1 MPVGSVPI
9 AIDMNPVTNKVYVN
23 DANSNTV
30 AVIDGAANST
40 ITSSEPARSKPKNLP
55 SMPPLI
61 SAQQAANMLSG
72 LSLVFEPNLGQTDPQ
87 IRFLTRAPG
96 MISFLTDREN
106 VIVLARSK
114 KPPDWEEPNKPPEME
129 RSVVRMKL
137 EGARRP
143 QSFEG
148 LDKAESISNYLV
160 GNDRSK
166 WVRNIP
172 SYRRVRATGVYPG
185 IDLVYYGDGRRLE
198 YDFVVAPGSDPGRIR
213 LAYDG
218 AESVTTD
225 RAGNLLIGTRLGTL
239 VQRRPKVYQELG
251 GERREID
258 AAYAMRGGRVEI
270 ALGSWDRRRELLIDP
285 VLDYST
291 YLGGSGT
298 DNGAQV
304 VVDSTGATYVA
315 GSTTST
321 NFPTTSGVLQPDFGT
336 GNTHAFVSKLNPSGT
351 ELVYSTFLGGHT
363 PLAGAENDNDTG
375 IAVDGS
381 GNTYLTGTTNAEDFP
396 TTSGAFKETAPTKTV
411 AGDISGFIA
420 KLNAN
425 GTALIYATYIGGTGS
440 DVPGGVKIDA
450 GGNAYVAGY
459 TGSTNFPT
467 TPGSFQPTY
476 ASQGSRNIF
485 VTKLNP
491 IGSALVYST
500 FIGGD
505 NADYVNNIAVDTAG
519 AAYVTGFTNS
529 PVCHFP
535 TPNGFQHDCGG
546 FSQNLVVAK
555 LSPDGSTLE
564 YGTFIGYAL
573 STGRNIAVNANGE
586 AYVTGFVSNNGAF
599 PTTPGAHQANF
610 GGGTGGTP
618 QDAYVIKLNSTGSS
632 LLYSTYL
639 GGNGNDVGHGITVDS
654 IGGAYITGL
663 TNSSDFH
670 TSGCAFQSTSGGG
683 QDAFVT
689 RLDPFGNVEYSTYL
703 GGANAETGFGIAV
716 DGNGK
721 VYATGNTSS
730 PNFPTTSGAFET
742 SYPGAQSAFVT
753 KLTPISD
760 FPGSARTANAVSGT
774 PQSTSIGD
782 AFSTPLEFEVVD
794 TFGNPVSGVTV
805 TMTAP
810 GSGASATFSPAT
822 FTTDCT
828 GTGHVNATA
837 NNTVGTYQ
845 VLADVA
851 GTGVTP
857 GAFQLTNTAGAPA
870 SLTIYGESMQSA
882 QVNTQFAYP
891 LTVLVVD
898 SFGNPA
904 PNVVVMFTAT
914 GTTANASL
922 SSPTATTG
930 ANGQASVIATAN
942 GVVGSYSVSA
952 SAPAV
957 TVGTHGVF
965 SLANVS
971 AGTTTTLTAT
981 PTTAMFGDPVALHAT
996 VSPAAATGQ
1005 VFFTE
1010 GSTVLGSG
1018 TLSGG
1023 VATLMVSTLPVGTYT
1038 VVADYAGDASY
1049 GGSSSAPVTITI
1061 TKKSGGAAPGGGVL
1075 AALTVT
1081 ANNATRPFGQEN
1093 PAFSSTTT
1101 GTLVAGDTFASAIQ
1115 GFAVFSTTATPA
1127 SPAGTYP
1134 IVISGLTS
1142 VNYVLGLVN
1151 GTLTVTKLTGSVHLD
1166 ASPNPV
1172 TQGDQVTLTATV
1184 PGGQTGTVT
1193 FYDGTTP
1200 LGTVA
1205 LSGDIATLVIS
1216 TLAPGTHS
1224 ITAVY
1229 NGDANF
1235 TAATSAPVSLVIHQI
1250 ILITSTVTIASS
1262 LNPSVFGDAVT
1273 FTATVSAGATGTVSF
1288 LDGTTTLGTGT
1299 ITGTDATFT
1308 TSALAVGTHSITA
1321 VYNGD
1326 ANHSAASSAALSQ
1339 VIESP
1344 DYAVSSPTPPQ
1355 VIPPGASANF
1365 ALHVPSVGFPFN
1377 SVVTLSASGLPAGAS
1392 YTFNPPTV
1400 TPGANGADSTLT
1412 ISVPR
1417 QSAMLHLSLR
1427 TPLVLA
1433 GLLVPFAALRRK
1445 RGRTTLLMLW
1455 LMLTLASFGVM
1466 TGCGTGGYFS
1476 LQQRTYIITVT
1487 GTSGSLVRS
1496 TTVTLTVE

>member
-106 VIVLARSK
+106 VIVLSRSK

-148 LDKAESISNYLV
+148 LEKAESISNYLI
-160 GNDRSK
+160 GNDPAKWIRNVANYRS
-166 WVRNIP
+166 
-172 SYRRVRATGVYPG
+172 VRATGVYPG

-198 YDFVVAPGSDPGRIR
+198 YDFVVAPGSDPGRIH
-213 LAYDG
+213 LAYEG
-218 AESVTTD
+218 AVSVTTD
-225 RAGNLLIGTRLGTL
+225 KAGNLLIATRLGTL

-251 GERREID
+251 GERREVD
-258 AAYAMRGGRVEI
+258 AAYVMRGGRVEI
-270 ALGSWDRRRELLIDP
+270 ALGDWDRRRELVIDP

-304 VVDSTGATYVA
+304 VVDSTGAAYVT

-321 NFPTTSGVLQPDFGT
+321 NFPITPGAHQTDFGA
-336 GNTHAFVSKLNPSGT
+336 GRTHAFVTKLNPTGT
-351 ELVYSTFLGGHT
+351 ALVYSTYLGGHHT
-363 PLAGAENDNDTG
+363 LGANEDDIDNA
-375 IAVDGS
+375 IAVNGS
-381 GNTYLTGTTNAEDFP
+381 GETYLTGTTTADDFP
-396 TTSGAFKETAPTKTV
+396 TTPGAFQETAPVKNTP
-411 AGDISGFIA
+411 GDISSFVT
-420 KLNAN
+420 KLNAD
-425 GTALIYATYIGGTGS
+425 GSALIYSTYLGGNLS
-440 DVPGGVKIDA
+440 DAAGGIKIDA
-450 GGNAYVAGY
+450 AGNAYIGGY
-459 TGSTNFPT
+459 TGSTNFPVT
-467 TPGSFQPTY
+467 SGAFQMAY
-476 ASQGSRNIF
+476 QGGLRDIF

-491 IGSALVYST
+491 TGTALVYST
-500 FIGGD
+500 FVGGP
-505 NADYVNNIAVDTAG
+505 NADYANNIAVDTAG
-519 AAYVTGFTNS
+519 GAYVTGYTNS
-529 PVCHFP
+529 PTCDFP
-535 TPNGFQHDCGG
+535 HPNAYQSTCGG
-546 FSQNLVVAK
+546 KAQNLIVAK

-564 YGTFIGYAL
+564 YGTFIGFAT
-573 STGRNIAVNANGE
+573 STGRNVAVNANGE
-586 AYVTGFVSNNGAF
+586 AYVTGFVQNDGTYPF
-599 PTTPGAHQANF
+599 PVTPDAHQTTF
-610 GGGTGGTP
+610 GGGT
-618 QDAYVIKLNSTGSS
+618 QDAYVAKLSSTGSS
-632 LLYSTYL
+632 LIYLTYL
-639 GGNGNDVGHGITVDS
+639 GGHGTDTGHGITVDS
-654 IGGAYITGL
+654 IGGAYVMGL
-663 TNSSDFH
+663 T
-670 TSGCAFQSTSGGG
+670 TSTNFATTTCAYQSASGGG

-689 RLDPFGNVEYSTYL
+689 RLDPFGNLEYSTYL
-703 GGANAETGFGIAV
+703 GGTNAETGFGIAV

-742 SYPGAQSAFVT
+742 SNQGGQDSFVT

-760 FPGSARTANAVSGT
+760 FPLSAKAVNAVSGT
-774 PQSTSIGD
+774 PQSVSIG
-782 AFSTPLEFEVVD
+782 ATFSTPLEAQVVD

-805 TMTAP
+805 TFTAP
-810 GSGASATFSPAT
+810 GSGASATFNPPT

-828 GTGHVNATA
+828 GAGHTTATA
-837 NNTVGTYQ
+837 NNTTGTYQ
-845 VLADVA
+845 VFADVA

-857 GAFQLTNTAGAPA
+857 ATFNLTNTAGAPHA
-870 SLTIYGESMQSA
+870 MVIYGESTQSA
-882 QVNTQFAYP
+882 QINTAFADP
-891 LTVLVVD
+891 LTVLVTD
-898 SFGNPA
+898 SFGNPVSGVA
-904 PNVVVMFTAT
+904 VTFVAL

-922 SSPTATTG
+922 SSTAVPTS
-930 ANGQASVIATAN
+930 ANGQAGVIATAN
-942 GVVGSYSVSA
+942 GTLGSYMVSATSSVGSVSFNL
-952 SAPAV
+952 
-957 TVGTHGVF
+957 T
-965 SLANVS
+965 NVS
-971 AGTTTTLTAT
+971 GGTTTALTAS

-996 VSPAAATGQ
+996 VTPAAATGL
-1005 VFFTE
+1005 VFFMQ

-1023 VATLMVSTLPVGTYT
+1023 TATLTVSTLPVGTYT
-1038 VVADYAGDASY
+1038 VVADYAGDANY
-1049 GGSSSAPVTITI
+1049 GGSSSGPATITI
-1061 TKKSGGAAPGGGVL
+1061 TKRTGASGG

-1093 PAFSSTTT
+1093 PAFSSTPA
-1101 GTLVAGDTFASAIQ
+1101 GMLVGGDTFASAIQ
-1115 GFAVFSTTATPA
+1115 GVAAFSTTATPA

-1134 IVISGLTS
+1134 IMISGLTS

-1200 LGTVA
+1200 LGTVTIN
-1205 LSGDIATLVIS
+1205 GNIATLVIS

-1235 TAATSAPVSLVIHQI
+1235 TAATSSSVSLVINQI
-1250 ILITSTVTIASS
+1250 ILITSTVTIESS

-1273 FTATVSAGATGTVSF
+1273 FTATVSAGATGTISF
-1288 LDGTTTLGTGT
+1288 LDSTTTLGTGT
-1299 ITGTDATFT
+1299 ITGTTATFT
-1308 TSALAVGTHSITA
+1308 TSTLAVGTHSITA

-1326 ANHSAASSAALSQ
+1326 ANHSAASSDALSQ
-1339 VIESP
+1339 VTESP

-1377 SVVTLSASGLPAGAS
+1377 SVVTLRASGLPAGAS

-1417 QSAMLHLSLR
+1417 QSAMLHHSSR
-1427 TPLVLA
+1427 TLVLA
-1433 GLLVPFAALRRK
+1433 VLLVPLAALRRK
-1445 RGRTTLLMLW
+1445 RGRTPLLMLW

-1487 GTSGSLVRS
+1487 GTSGNLVRS